1 MTQETKS
8 VKICSVSDI
17 PKNGGKGFQ
26 VGSLELAIFQSDGK
40 WYATSDLCSHEDEYL
55 TDGWLE
61 GDCIECPRH
70 GARFSLKTG
79 EALSLPAT
87 EPIETFTVEI
97 KGDDVFV
104 SVPTKYLQ
112 AEGA

>member
-1 MTQETKS
+1 MDQETKS
-8 VKICSVSDI
+8 IKICSVSDI
-17 PKNGGKGFQ
+17 PKNSGKGFE
-26 VGSLELAIFQSDGK
+26 VGKLELAIFQSDGK

-97 KGDDVFV
+97 KGDDVYV
-104 SVPTKYLQ
+104 SVPAKYLQ

>member
-1 MTQETKS
+1 MSQDTQL
-8 VKICSVSDI
+8 VKICSVSDL
-17 PKNGGKGFQ
+17 PRNGGKGFQ

-40 WYATSDLCSHEDEYL
+40 LYATSDLCSHEDEYL

-61 GDCIECPRH
+61 GNCIECPRH
-70 GARFSLKTG
+70 GARFSLDTG

-87 EPIETFTVEI
+87 EPIQVFAVE
-97 KGDDVFV
+97 KKDDDIYVAIPV
-104 SVPTKYLQ
+104 KYLQ